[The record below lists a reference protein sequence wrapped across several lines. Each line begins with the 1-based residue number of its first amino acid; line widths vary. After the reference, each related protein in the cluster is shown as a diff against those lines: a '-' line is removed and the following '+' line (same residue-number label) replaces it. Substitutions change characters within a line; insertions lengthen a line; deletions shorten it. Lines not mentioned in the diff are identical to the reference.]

1 MAERRMFAKKITES
15 DAFLDMP
22 SSTQMLYFH
31 LSMNADDDGFVNN
44 PKKIQRMCG
53 ASDDDF
59 KLLIAKR
66 FVILFESGVIV
77 IKHWKM
83 HNYIQSDRYRPT
95 DYVEEKSM
103 LGLKKNKS
111 YTLDENKMDT
121 KCIQD
126 VSVGK
131 VSKGKDSIGKD
142 KDIEIEPEEI
152 EHVTC
157 KHIVNLYHTTCV
169 SYPKVKTL
177 SDARKKAINA
187 RLKCY
192 SIDDFKTL
200 FEKAEASDFLKGSND
215 RDWSANFDWLIKDAN
230 MAKVIDGNY
239 DNKDKPHAGSSK
251 KDSPAS
257 KNRFNN
263 FTPRQYDCDSLEGM
277 LLHKN
282 SQEKGDTYNA

>member
-59 KLLIAKR
+59 KLLIAKS
-66 FVILFESGVIV
+66 FVLLFESGVIV

-83 HNYIQSDRYRPT
+83 HNYVQADRYRPT

-103 LGLKKNKS
+103 LGLKKNKA
-111 YTLDENKMDT
+111 YTLDESKMYT

-131 VSKGKDSIGKD
+131 DSIGKISID
-142 KDIEIEPEEI
+142 KDS
-152 EHVTC
+152 
-157 KHIVNLYHTTCV
+157 IV
-169 SYPKVKTL
+169 
-177 SDARKKAINA
+177 
-187 RLKCY
+187 
-192 SIDDFKTL
+192 
-200 FEKAEASDFLKGSND
+200 
-215 RDWSANFDWLIKDAN
+215 
-230 MAKVIDGNY
+230 
-239 DNKDKPHAGSSK
+239 
-251 KDSPAS
+251 KDSKGESVRGEKTKRFIPPSVEEVEQYCIERSNNIDAQSFIDFYES
-257 KNRFNN
+257 K
-263 FTPRQYDCDSLEGM
+263 GWM
-277 LLHKN
+277 IGKN
-282 SQEKGDTYNA
+282 KMKDWKAAVRTWERSRKQENKENVFDEWRNA

>member
-59 KLLIAKR
+59 KLLVAKS
-66 FVILFESGVIV
+66 FVILFESGIIV

-95 DYVEEKSM
+95 DYVDEKSM
-103 LGLKKNKS
+103 LGVKKNKA
-111 YTLDENKMDT
+111 YTLDESKMYT

-131 VSKGKDSIGKD
+131 DSIGK
-142 KDIEIEPEEI
+142 
-152 EHVTC
+152 V
-157 KHIVNLYHTTCV
+157 
-169 SYPKVKTL
+169 
-177 SDARKKAINA
+177 
-187 RLKCY
+187 
-192 SIDDFKTL
+192 SIDKNSIVKDSKGESVRG
-200 FEKAEASDFLKGSND
+200 EKAKRFIPPSVEEVEQYCIERSNNIDAQSFIDFYESKGWMIGKNKMK
-215 RDWSANFDWLIKDAN
+215 DWKAAVRTWERSRKQENKENVFDEW
-230 MAKVIDGNY
+230 
-239 DNKDKPHAGSSK
+239 
-251 KDSPAS
+251 
-257 KNRFNN
+257 R
-263 FTPRQYDCDSLEGM
+263 
-277 LLHKN
+277 
-282 SQEKGDTYNA
+282 NA

>member
-59 KLLIAKR
+59 KLLIAKS
-66 FVILFESGVIV
+66 FVILFESGIIV

-95 DYVEEKSM
+95 DYVDEKSM
-103 LGLKKNKS
+103 LGVKKNKA
-111 YTLDENKMDT
+111 YTLDESKMYT

-131 VSKGKDSIGKD
+131 DSIGK
-142 KDIEIEPEEI
+142 
-152 EHVTC
+152 V
-157 KHIVNLYHTTCV
+157 
-169 SYPKVKTL
+169 
-177 SDARKKAINA
+177 
-187 RLKCY
+187 
-192 SIDDFKTL
+192 SIDKN
-200 FEKAEASDFLKGSND
+200 S
-215 RDWSANFDWLIKDAN
+215 I
-230 MAKVIDGNY
+230 V
-239 DNKDKPHAGSSK
+239 
-251 KDSPAS
+251 KDSKGESVRGEKTKHFIPPSVEEVEQYCIERSNNIDAQSFIDFYES
-257 KNRFNN
+257 K
-263 FTPRQYDCDSLEGM
+263 GWM
-277 LLHKN
+277 IGKN
-282 SQEKGDTYNA
+282 KMKDWKAAVRTWERSRKQENKENVFDEWRNA

>member
-59 KLLIAKR
+59 KLLIAKS
-66 FVILFESGVIV
+66 FVILFESGIIV

-95 DYVEEKSM
+95 DYVDEKSM
-103 LGLKKNKS
+103 LGIKKNKA
-111 YTLDENKMDT
+111 YTLDESKMYT

-131 VSKGKDSIGKD
+131 DSIGKVRLGED
-142 KDIEIEPEEI
+142 SIVKDSKGES
-152 EHVTC
+152 V
-157 KHIVNLYHTTCV
+157 
-169 SYPKVKTL
+169 
-177 SDARKKAINA
+177 RG
-187 RLKCY
+187 
-192 SIDDFKTL
+192 
-200 FEKAEASDFLKGSND
+200 EKARRFIPPSVEEVEQYCIERNNNIDAQSFIDFYESKGWMIGKNKMK
-215 RDWSANFDWLIKDAN
+215 DWKAAVRTWERSRKQENKENVFDEW
-230 MAKVIDGNY
+230 
-239 DNKDKPHAGSSK
+239 
-251 KDSPAS
+251 
-257 KNRFNN
+257 R
-263 FTPRQYDCDSLEGM
+263 
-277 LLHKN
+277 
-282 SQEKGDTYNA
+282 NA

>member
-142 KDIEIEPEEI
+142 KDIEVEPEEI

-282 SQEKGDTYNA
+282 SQEKGDT

>member
-15 DAFLDMP
+15 DSFLDMP

-59 KLLIAKR
+59 KLLIAKS
-66 FVILFESGVIV
+66 FVILFESGIIV

-103 LGLKKNKS
+103 LGLKKNKA
-111 YTLDENKMDT
+111 YTLDVNKMDT

-131 VSKGKDSIGKD
+131 ESIGKVRLGED
-142 KDIEIEPEEI
+142 SIVKDSKGES
-152 EHVTC
+152 V
-157 KHIVNLYHTTCV
+157 
-169 SYPKVKTL
+169 
-177 SDARKKAINA
+177 RG
-187 RLKCY
+187 
-192 SIDDFKTL
+192 
-200 FEKAEASDFLKGSND
+200 EKAKRFIPPSVEEVEQYCIERSNNIDAQSFIDFYESKGWMIGKNKMK
-215 RDWSANFDWLIKDAN
+215 DWKAAVRTWERSRKQENKENVFDEW
-230 MAKVIDGNY
+230 
-239 DNKDKPHAGSSK
+239 
-251 KDSPAS
+251 
-257 KNRFNN
+257 R
-263 FTPRQYDCDSLEGM
+263 
-277 LLHKN
+277 
-282 SQEKGDTYNA
+282 NA

>member
-15 DAFLDMP
+15 DSFLDMP

-59 KLLIAKR
+59 KLLIAKS

-83 HNYIQSDRYRPT
+83 HNYIQADRYRPT

-103 LGLKKNKS
+103 LGLKKNKA
-111 YTLDENKMDT
+111 YTLDESKMYT

-131 VSKGKDSIGKD
+131 DSIGKISID
-142 KDIEIEPEEI
+142 KDS
-152 EHVTC
+152 
-157 KHIVNLYHTTCV
+157 IV
-169 SYPKVKTL
+169 
-177 SDARKKAINA
+177 
-187 RLKCY
+187 
-192 SIDDFKTL
+192 
-200 FEKAEASDFLKGSND
+200 
-215 RDWSANFDWLIKDAN
+215 
-230 MAKVIDGNY
+230 
-239 DNKDKPHAGSSK
+239 
-251 KDSPAS
+251 KDSKGESVRGEKTKRFIPPSVEEVEQYCIERSNNIDAQSFIDFYES
-257 KNRFNN
+257 K
-263 FTPRQYDCDSLEGM
+263 GWM
-277 LLHKN
+277 IGKN
-282 SQEKGDTYNA
+282 KMKDWKAAVRTWERSRKQENKENVFDEWRNA